1 MTSLTRTGTALLTL
15 ALAAACGGGSSSAK
29 DTAPAKAAAT
39 KAATAINLVKAD
51 FSSEFTSTPADNSG
65 DSSGAL
71 PDDVATCL
79 GISKADA
86 ASHDVVDLD
95 SDSFAKGAP
104 PNGVQISSEVEVVT
118 SKTEAKKQLAI
129 FKGDKASDCLGKSF
143 EAALKGQIGSAAG
156 VTLGKV
162 EITKLSPSASGTDGS
177 FGFSLKIPVQAQGI
191 SITVK
196 TEVRGFLKKHTEV
209 TLVSVS
215 YGTGADVDSDALY
228 RKLVDRA
235 KSSAV

>member
-1 MTSLTRTGTALLTL
+1 MTSLTKTGTALLTL
-15 ALAAACGGGSSSAK
+15 ALAAACGGGSGSAK
-29 DTAPAKAAAT
+29 DTPPAKADAT
-39 KAATAINLVKAD
+39 KAATSINLVKAD
-51 FSSEFTSTPADNSG
+51 FSADFTSTPADNSQA
-65 DSSGAL
+65 SNGAL
-71 PDDVATCL
+71 PEDVATCL

-104 PNGVQISSEVEVVT
+104 PNGVQVSSEVEVVT
-118 SKTEAKKQLAI
+118 SKAEAKKELTI
-129 FKGDKASDCLGKSF
+129 FQGDKASGCLGKSF
-143 EAALKGQIGSAAG
+143 EKSLKEQIGATAG

-162 EITKLSPSASGTDGS
+162 EVTKLSPSTSGTDGA
-177 FGFSLKIPVQAQGI
+177 FGFSLTIPVQAPGI
-191 SITVK
+191 TINVK

-215 YGTGADVDSDALY
+215 YGTGGDIDNDAIY